1 MELYAVGQNGWSQ
14 LEFRA
19 DQPTSQDD
27 VFELIK
33 IASGTTI
40 EKPISSIISTI
51 VNIDGHFR
59 VAHGRRLRHYLI
71 LRAALTVSTANG
83 CHMSVTDNGNGLSIQ
98 ESLRGYPPLEV
109 AVHPP
114 VKQIAASATG
124 FVILHENGMVS
135 TTGDERFPAM
145 LGRVVTEHKP
155 ARHPARVADLD
166 HLLDHDPIQHIA
178 AAGYAVAALTRSGDV
193 YMWGQHPPSRTGEQ
207 PFFPN
212 LSDISSY
219 TEIGGGKDIQD
230 VALGEAHAIALT
242 RQGELYVV
250 GSNRSGQLGIPAI
263 ASTNQWT
270 HLAFNPPNGFRVT
283 GVAAGPNTSFV
294 LVSANPAH

>member
-1 MELYAVGQNGWSQ
+1 ML
-14 LEFRA
+14 
-19 DQPTSQDD
+19 
-27 VFELIK
+27 
-33 IASGTTI
+33 
-40 EKPISSIISTI
+40 

-145 LGRVVTEHKP
+145 LGRVVTEHKCVSCPRSNTEIILTGDSTRP

-263 ASTNQWT
+263 ASTDQWT